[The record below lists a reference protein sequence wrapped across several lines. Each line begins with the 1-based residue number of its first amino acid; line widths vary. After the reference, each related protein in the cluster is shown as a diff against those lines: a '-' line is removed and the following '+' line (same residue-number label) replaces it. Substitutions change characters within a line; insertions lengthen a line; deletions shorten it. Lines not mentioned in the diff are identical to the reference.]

1 MPKNTKVR
9 EATVY
14 PISHNLSSDRKEYT
28 ISGGMNSH
36 GKFVRIEEM
45 VRGKKNFLF
54 VPPERVE
61 ELCGLITQ
69 TAKEINEY
77 TPPKAKK
84 DAK

>member
-1 MPKNTKVR
+1 MAKKKVR

-14 PISHNLSSDRKEYT
+14 PISHNMSSDRKEYT

-36 GKFVRIEEM
+36 GKFIRIEEM

-61 ELCGLITQ
+61 QLCSLITQ
-69 TAKEINEY
+69 TAQEIREY
-77 TPPKAKK
+77 TPSKGEGGTK
-84 DAK
+84 